1 MNEREQ
7 LISAINGSTEVVSKL
22 GELEDKIEATEEKI
36 RKWKPRIWMTLLAA
50 FGVLCIFGGIDE
62 FKKGHPSAAG
72 DFWVGVVIIAVYAY
86 HMFYA
91 AKKKKLLSSLNEEYE
106 KVLNDPSISWVPVD
120 YRNAGCILKIAEYVR
135 NNRADTLRDCINM
148 LETEMHQNRVEQAAL
163 VGALY
168 AKEAR
173 EEARAARWRW

>member
-72 DFWVGVVIIAVYAY
+72 DFWVGVVIVAVYAY
-86 HMFYA
+86 HTFYVSN
-91 AKKKKLLSSLNEEYE
+91 KE
-106 KVLNDPSISWVPVD
+106 KT
-120 YRNAGCILKIAEYVR
+120 AFFFEC
-135 NNRADTLRDCINM
+135 
-148 LETEMHQNRVEQAAL
+148 RV
-163 VGALY
+163 
-168 AKEAR
+168 
-173 EEARAARWRW
+173 